1 MAKSNR
7 VLSID
12 ITNESI
18 TIVEITAAQ
27 KKQTYIHKVL
37 IFETPEDS
45 FDDGNIRDLNRLG
58 GEIRSQL
65 ARAGI
70 SNKNAV
76 FVMNSTKIVNREV
89 VIPAVAEKKVPA
101 LIQSNA
107 MEYFPV
113 NNIEDYVIANTVL
126 ESFVMR
132 MVQNSSELWLLL
144 LLKLW

>member
-65 ARAGI
+65 ASAGI
-70 SNKNAV
+70 SNKNAA
-76 FVMNSTKIVNREV
+76 NLKI
-89 VIPAVAEKKVPA
+89 P
-101 LIQSNA
+101 
-107 MEYFPV
+107 
-113 NNIEDYVIANTVL
+113 
-126 ESFVMR
+126 
-132 MVQNSSELWLLL
+132 
-144 LLKLW
+144 

>member
-18 TIVEITAAQ
+18 TIVEITASQ

-45 FDDGNIRDLNRLG
+45 FEDGQIRDLQRMA
-58 GEIRSQL
+58 GEIRTQL
-65 ARAGI
+65 AGAGI

-89 VIPAVAEKKVPA
+89 VIPAVPEKKVAA
-101 LIQSNA
+101 LINSNA
-107 MEYFPV
+107 SEYFPV
-113 NNIEDYVIANTVL
+113 NNIEEYVIKSVL
-126 ESFVMR
+126 F
-132 MVQNSSELWLLL
+132 LPIY
-144 LLKLW
+144 